1 MGQEEDR
8 DEDNIKTDILIIA
21 TTRALANCREELE
34 RDKIYLTEVTAKTEI
49 IWSRPHHQQA
59 TRAFP
64 ARDKAMGLTL
74 ATYRPNSLIE
84 SITLIILLTSALSTI
99 PIYFLSVY

>member
-49 IWSRPHHQQA
+49 I
-59 TRAFP
+59 
-64 ARDKAMGLTL
+64 
-74 ATYRPNSLIE
+74 
-84 SITLIILLTSALSTI
+84 
-99 PIYFLSVY
+99 